1 MESVKGVCF
10 TAGIPSRFIVMEHRL
25 HHDFWRG
32 CSLKWEDTKQ
42 QAHAYNGSSFK
53 VTHSAWHVAF
63 CTFWIVS
70 CQNIQACKGNPCWE
84 HRTDGSESSP
94 ETPWGQQCDVND
106 HTTVR
111 CKAYLCAAQCKQQL
125 CYYDVNEKPAR
136 DDVWMETQQG
146 TLWGSRKPSARG
158 NSVSGKWRWN

>member
-1 MESVKGVCF
+1 
-10 TAGIPSRFIVMEHRL
+10 MEHRL

-32 CSLKWEDTKQ
+32 CSLKRDTKKQ
-42 QAHAYNGSSFK
+42 EHSYNRSSFK
-53 VTHSAWHVAF
+53 VTYSAWHVVF

-70 CQNIQACKGNPCWE
+70 CQNIQACSGNPCWE
-84 HRTDGSESSP
+84 HRTDGSESSH

-111 CKAYLCAAQCKQQL
+111 CKTYLCAAQCKQQL
-125 CYYDVNEKPAR
+125 QYYDVNEKPAR

-146 TLWGSRKPSARG
+146 ALREQEAQCK
-158 NSVSGKWRWN
+158 GKFCTFQVEVKLNHGLTSL

>member
-1 MESVKGVCF
+1 
-10 TAGIPSRFIVMEHRL
+10 MEHRL

-32 CSLKWEDTKQ
+32 CSLKRDTKQ
-42 QAHAYNGSSFK
+42 QEHSYYRSSFK
-53 VTHSAWHVAF
+53 VTHSSWHVVF

-70 CQNIQACKGNPCWE
+70 CQNIQACSRNPCWE
-84 HRTDGSESSP
+84 HRTDGSESSH

-111 CKAYLCAAQCKQQL
+111 CKTYLCAAQCKQQL
-125 CYYDVNEKPAR
+125 QYYDVNEKPAR

-146 TLWGSRKPSARG
+146 APREQEAQCKGKFCTFQGEVKWNRG
-158 NSVSGKWRWN
+158 LTSL